1 MSCFKNFLGKD
12 YLIIGPCLGVWGPL
26 VVPPGAQVDAPVEA
40 EQVGEVLRVPAGRL
54 ARERQL
60 EAAGEGVRAHAG
72 AAQSGPGVPGI
83 LNWGGAGT

>member
-1 MSCFKNFLGKD
+1 M
-12 YLIIGPCLGVWGPL
+12 IIGPCLRVRGPL
-26 VVPPGAQVDAPVEA
+26 VVPPRAQVDTPVEA

-72 AAQSGPGVPGI
+72 AAQSGPGVPGVLI
-83 LNWGGAGT
+83 RGGAGT